1 VRIFTDCIR
10 WRQIDLLEGLVDLVD
25 MDDLVEMR
33 VSMDL
38 LIFALLRST
47 RTKVLYLWYI
57 VIENGID
64 TNIDVRALADLT
76 TNANPELTM

>member
-1 VRIFTDCIR
+1 M
-10 WRQIDLLEGLVDLVD
+10 DLVD

-47 RTKVLYLWYI
+47 RTRVLYLWYI

-64 TNIDVRALADLT
+64 TNIDLQMLADLT